1 MEELVEVHPEKCTV
15 CLSCQ
20 LACSFRNYGFFS
32 LSKSMIKVSR
42 LGTKVSIEFLAGC
55 RGCLECV
62 KWCLYGALK
71 PKKGL
76 PK

>member
-32 LSKSMIKVSR
+32 LSKSMIKVSS

-55 RGCLECV
+55 KGCLECV